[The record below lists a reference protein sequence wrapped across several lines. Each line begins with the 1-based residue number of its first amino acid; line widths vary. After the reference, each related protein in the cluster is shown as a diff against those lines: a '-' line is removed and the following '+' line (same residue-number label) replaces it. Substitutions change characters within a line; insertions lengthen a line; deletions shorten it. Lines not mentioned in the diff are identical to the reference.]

1 MNEKKLSELTNEE
14 LLEKAKKNK
23 PRPIFDATFI
33 GILIGIIIYSIV
45 KNTWGLVTLVP
56 LFLIYQLLKKSK
68 KNDELE
74 KLMKERNLK
83 L

>member
-1 MNEKKLSELTNEE
+1 MSKKKLSELTDEE
-14 LLEKAKKNK
+14 LLEQARKNK

-33 GILIGIIIYSIV
+33 GIMIGIIVYSV
-45 KNTWGLVTLVP
+45 AKNTWGLVTLVP
-56 LFLIYQLLKKSK
+56 LFLIYSFFKKSK

-74 KLMKERNLK
+74 KVMKERKLK